1 MKSKEVIVSNLLA
14 TLHELQNNK
23 DLEKNKELESYLRG
37 KLNALNNLLDDEDID
52 ESYYEQIEEY
62 L

>member
-23 DLEKNKELESYLRG
+23 DLEKNKRLESYSRG
-37 KLNALNNLLDDEDID
+37 KLNALNDLLDDEDID

>member
-23 DLEKNKELESYLRG
+23 DLEKNKGLESYLRR
-37 KLNALNNLLDDEDID
+37 KLNALNDLLDDEDID